1 MPAYPQGS
9 EAMIASVVDELILHN
24 LNCSQ
29 CRAGEPCL
37 VAEHIQDCW
46 PRRVGPQAAA
56 SLLEITANAENERVA
71 PIKISVPQYSRV

>member
-1 MPAYPQGS
+1 MT
-9 EAMIASVVDELILHN
+9 ASVVDELILHN
-24 LNCSQ
+24 LGCTQ

-56 SLLEITANAENERVA
+56 SLLEITANIENERA
-71 PIKISVPQYSRV
+71 PPIKISVPQFSRF